1 MKLQMVVSY
10 RLVMTNALKE
20 IVGELSGLSAEK
32 QQVAASVIHALWNE
46 EHAGDASHPKWEA
59 ELDRRNAQIQSGEV
73 QLVSE
78 SSMDAFVSDLK
89 DDASFSS

>member
-1 MKLQMVVSY
+1 MIVSY
-10 RLVMTNALKE
+10 TIVMTTALKE

-46 EHAGDASHPKWEA
+46 EHADDAIHPKWEA
-59 ELDRRNAQIQSGEV
+59 ELDRRNAQIESGEV

-78 SSMDAFVSDLK
+78 SSMDAFVSDLLK
-89 DDASFSS
+89 DEA